1 MIGKINNVSWL
12 AVMSPPIT
20 TIARGREVSEPIPV
34 EVAAGRRPMA
44 ARVAVIKTGRIR
56 ETTERIA
63 WSRCILSCRFFII
76 FESKITLFWMYSFYR
91 QIIDLYS
98 KQQHK
103 NNSIVCFDEVRSPGW
118 IKW

>member
-44 ARVAVIKTGRIR
+44 ARVAVIKNRTY
-56 ETTERIA
+56 T
-63 WSRCILSCRFFII
+63 
-76 FESKITLFWMYSFYR
+76 
-91 QIIDLYS
+91 
-98 KQQHK
+98 
-103 NNSIVCFDEVRSPGW
+103 
-118 IKW
+118 